1 MSQTAYQ
8 ATLNF
13 LFSQLP
19 MFQRVGVAAY
29 KKDLSN
35 TKALCKFLGHPEKG
49 LKCIHIAGTNGK
61 GSTAHMLAAVLQAAG
76 FKTGLY
82 TSPHLRDFRERIRI
96 NGEMISEQEVVSFTD
111 QVKPL
116 IESIQPSFF
125 ELTVG
130 MAFDHFMRHEVA
142 IAVIETGLG
151 GRLDST
157 NVITPLL
164 SVITNI
170 GFDHMDLLGNTLP
183 LIAVEKAGIIK
194 SDVPII
200 VGEKQEE
207 VYAVFEKTANEKR
220 ALLKYADQIFEARL
234 EQASHSS
241 QTFSVW
247 KNNRC
252 VHEALQLDLAGHYQ
266 QKNLQ
271 TVLASIDQL
280 INMGWAIETK
290 AIQAGL
296 ANCCLLTGFAGRWTV
311 LQEKPLTIADT
322 AHNLPGIEL
331 LLKQL
336 NQLKYEQMHFVIS
349 MVKDKD
355 IDKILSILPK
365 NAIYYF
371 SKAGIPRGLDAAIL
385 AQQAAPYQLKGAV
398 YNSVALAFEA
408 AKTAAEEND
417 LIFISGSTF
426 TVAEII

>member
-1 MSQTAYQ
+1 
-8 ATLNF
+8 
-13 LFSQLP
+13 
-19 MFQRVGVAAY
+19 
-29 KKDLSN
+29 
-35 TKALCKFLGHPEKG
+35 
-49 LKCIHIAGTNGK
+49 
-61 GSTAHMLAAVLQAAG
+61 
-76 FKTGLY
+76 
-82 TSPHLRDFRERIRI
+82 
-96 NGEMISEQEVVSFTD
+96 
-111 QVKPL
+111 
-116 IESIQPSFF
+116 
-125 ELTVG
+125 
-130 MAFDHFMRHEVA
+130 
-142 IAVIETGLG
+142 
-151 GRLDST
+151 
-157 NVITPLL
+157 
-164 SVITNI
+164 
-170 GFDHMDLLGNTLP
+170 
-183 LIAVEKAGIIK
+183 
-194 SDVPII
+194 
-200 VGEKQEE
+200 
-207 VYAVFEKTANEKR
+207 
-220 ALLKYADQIFEARL
+220 
-234 EQASHSS
+234 
-241 QTFSVW
+241 
-247 KNNRC
+247 
-252 VHEALQLDLAGHYQ
+252 LAGHYQ

-280 INMGWAIETK
+280 VNMGWAIETK
-290 AIQAGL
+290 AIHAGL

-417 LIFISGSTF
+417 LIFIGGSTF